1 MVVQPLQSKLHGRFL
16 HITDMHPDPHYITG
30 ASESSACHR
39 NKPRKEKQR
48 AGYYGTPFRCVECS
62 ACLRIDKAG
71 SSECDS
77 PLRLTNLTLDF
88 LDKNWASEI
97 DFVVCTSEKP
107 SLAVRTLKAHQG
119 LVIMPGRHLSP
130 KSPEGA
136 ALIKDYLQVMIMT
149 AKSRG
154 R

>member
-1 MVVQPLQSKLHGRFL
+1 
-16 HITDMHPDPHYITG
+16 MHPDPHYITG

-62 ACLRIDKAG
+62 ASLRIDKAG

-77 PLRLTNLTLDF
+77 PLRLINLTLNF

-97 DFVVCTSEKP
+97 DFVVCTSEKL
-107 SLAVRTLKAHQG
+107 SLTVRILKAH
-119 LVIMPGRHLSP
+119 
-130 KSPEGA
+130 
-136 ALIKDYLQVMIMT
+136 
-149 AKSRG
+149 
-154 R
+154 